1 MKLDNKNIDSF
12 SYQKSMLLTL
22 FLDSVTIN
30 HNFLLIVLL
39 KLSFGLKTKT
49 LSFKGS
55 ILVGKMLCASPTDEL
70 IKADLLIIVQIIQ
83 QLQSG
88 GIRSDP
94 NGNHERVLLLYLAK
108 M

>member
-1 MKLDNKNIDSF
+1 
-12 SYQKSMLLTL
+12 
-22 FLDSVTIN
+22 
-30 HNFLLIVLL
+30 
-39 KLSFGLKTKT
+39 
-49 LSFKGS
+49 
-55 ILVGKMLCASPTDEL
+55 MLCASPTDEL

>member
-1 MKLDNKNIDSF
+1 MKLEKKAAKKCVDEKIAQIIWAGIYIRSKRDSF

-49 LSFKGS
+49 L
-55 ILVGKMLCASPTDEL
+55 I
-70 IKADLLIIVQIIQ
+70 
-83 QLQSG
+83 
-88 GIRSDP
+88 
-94 NGNHERVLLLYLAK
+94 
-108 M
+108 